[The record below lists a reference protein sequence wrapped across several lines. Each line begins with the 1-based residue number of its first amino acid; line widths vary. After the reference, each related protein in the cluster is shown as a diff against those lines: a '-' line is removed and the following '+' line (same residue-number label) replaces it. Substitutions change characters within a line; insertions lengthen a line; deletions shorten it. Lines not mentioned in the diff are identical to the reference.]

1 MYFSSAVLRSLGLCP
16 GRLVVVPASQWLWEG
31 VFLCGL
37 LCQSVIRIS
46 CYQNYSRNTR
56 PALLSTLLPV
66 SYTPLC
72 ARGRQC
78 ALSCRRRGRVLGRYR
93 LAQCDGGSAP
103 CAGGALFCFHSCA
116 QARARFNL
124 CVILEITLSQIFE
137 KHWRRGGLGT
147 YVQAWLLWC
156 SNTVLPA
163 LVQSLICLCT
173 IVCLN

>member
-16 GRLVVVPASQWLWEG
+16 GRLVVVPACAWLCEG

-37 LCQSVIRIS
+37 LCQSVIRVS

-78 ALSCRRRGRVLGRYR
+78 AHSAAVDADESWGAIGSLRP
-93 LAQCDGGSAP
+93 QCDGGSAP

-116 QARARFNL
+116 QARPHCACQQHSDPNFSRGYLYSVLYVRGHF
-124 CVILEITLSQIFE
+124 
-137 KHWRRGGLGT
+137 WRGRPGPSRG
-147 YVQAWLLWC
+147 
-156 SNTVLPA
+156 
-163 LVQSLICLCT
+163 
-173 IVCLN
+173 

>member
-116 QARARFNL
+116 QARPHCACQTRTFAR
-124 CVILEITLSQIFE
+124 
-137 KHWRRGGLGT
+137 GT
-147 YVQAWLLWC
+147 PFHRARIHTPPTSKTANRVTRVYGFMVHARVTQ
-156 SNTVLPA
+156 
-163 LVQSLICLCT
+163 
-173 IVCLN
+173 